1 MKPKSNKKNNV
12 LKIITN
18 PYAIIIIF
26 FVIWMLFIDENSYL
40 YHQELNKDIKE
51 LKKINNFHKQKIKEN
66 KKIIKK
72 LQDSFELERYAREK
86 YLMKKKDEDVFIIE
100 FDTVKK
106 TQK

>member
-18 PYAIIIIF
+18 TYAIIIIF